1 MNMSARTHQIAAG
14 NGSGRPAASDEDAI
28 RLPLYLNPLR
38 LAVSSSLWRSA
49 GYLIVYLLTSWVL
62 FSAAFTAATTAAV
75 FAITLAGIPLLTA
88 AAAVLRGC
96 ANVERARLRHVLTG
110 PVRGSYR
117 EVTQTGLIAQ
127 AKTRWKDP
135 ATWRDVAYLIGMWVP
150 LTILDT
156 IVIAVWG
163 WFLAMITL
171 PAWYWA
177 PWTDYH
183 GHRYHGYQLGFW
195 FPNGPHGPG
204 TVGVFIGSLPAA
216 LLAAAAGLAGFL
228 ILNYAVV
235 ATVRAQAWTALSL
248 LRPPADPLAAA
259 RDVLDSPGPLGP
271 LTATI
276 QNGTTSAHRQP

>member
-1 MNMSARTHQIAAG
+1 MNVSAPVPRT
-14 NGSGRPAASDEDAI
+14 AASNGKIHAASAGEAGI
-28 RLPLYLNPLR
+28 RLPLYLSPLR

-62 FSAAFTAATTAAV
+62 FSAAFTAVTTAAV

-88 AAAVLRGC
+88 AAGVLRGC
-96 ANVERARLRHVLTG
+96 ANVERRRLRHVLTG

-117 EVTQTGLIAQ
+117 EVTRTGLIAQ
-127 AKTRWKDP
+127 ATTRWKDP
-135 ATWRDVAYLIGMWVP
+135 ATWRDTAYLIGMWAP
-150 LTILDT
+150 LMILDT
-156 IVIAVWG
+156 IVITVWG

-171 PAWYWA
+171 PVWYWA

-204 TVGVFIGSLPAA
+204 TVGFFIGSLPAA
-216 LLAAAAGLAGFL
+216 LLAAAVGLAGFL
-228 ILNYAVV
+228 ILNYAIV
-235 ATVRAQAWTALSL
+235 ATARAQAWVARSL
-248 LRPPADPLAAA
+248 LKPPADPLAAA

-271 LTATI
+271 LTATTK
-276 QNGTTSAHRQP
+276 NGTTSAHRRP

>member
-1 MNMSARTHQIAAG
+1 MNVSAPVPRT
-14 NGSGRPAASDEDAI
+14 AASNGKTRAASAGEAAT
-28 RLPLYLNPLR
+28 RLPLHLSPLR

-62 FSAAFTAATTAAV
+62 FSAAFTAVTAAAV

-88 AAAVLRGC
+88 AAGVLRGC
-96 ANVERARLRHVLTG
+96 ANVERGRLRHVLTG

-117 EVTQTGLIAQ
+117 EVTRTGLIAQ
-127 AKTRWKDP
+127 ATTRWKDP
-135 ATWRDVAYLIGMWVP
+135 ATWRDTAYLIGMWAP
-150 LTILDT
+150 LMILDT

-171 PAWYWA
+171 PVWYWA
-177 PWTDYH
+177 PWVDYH

-195 FPNGPHGPG
+195 FPNGPHGQG

-235 ATVRAQAWTALSL
+235 ATARAQAWVARSL
-248 LRPPADPLAAA
+248 LKPPTDPLAAA

-271 LTATI
+271 LTTTL

>member
-1 MNMSARTHQIAAG
+1 MNVSAPVPRT
-14 NGSGRPAASDEDAI
+14 AASNGKIHAASAGEASI
-28 RLPLYLNPLR
+28 RLPLYLSPLR

-62 FSAAFTAATTAAV
+62 FSAAFTAVTTAAV

-88 AAAVLRGC
+88 AAGVLRGC
-96 ANVERARLRHVLTG
+96 ANVERRRLRHVLTG

-117 EVTQTGLIAQ
+117 EVTRTGLIAQ
-127 AKTRWKDP
+127 ATTRWKDP
-135 ATWRDVAYLIGMWVP
+135 ATWRDTAYLIGMWAP
-150 LTILDT
+150 LMILDT
-156 IVIAVWG
+156 IVITVWG

-171 PAWYWA
+171 PVWYWA

-204 TVGVFIGSLPAA
+204 TAGFFIGSLPAA
-216 LLAAAAGLAGFL
+216 LLAAAVGLAGFL
-228 ILNYAVV
+228 ILNYAIV
-235 ATVRAQAWTALSL
+235 ATARAQAWVARSL
-248 LRPPADPLAAA
+248 LKPPADPLAAA

-271 LTATI
+271 LTATTK
-276 QNGTTSAHRQP
+276 NGTTSAHRRP